1 MKRDAAFAR
10 VWSSIGPV
18 RSAKRVVAPCGGEK
32 NLLRRRGKR
41 PLRRAAGSYR
51 LNDSGATMLEYALD
65 APMLLLMLVK
75 IVDLGI
81 MLTTQS
87 LLDGAARDA
96 ARLIRTGQVA
106 AAGNTI
112 STFQNLLCSRMAP
125 VMSTGTCQSQLIFD
139 VEVFNSFG
147 GVAFTPC
154 TLNNNQVGVGTVCK
168 FTPGNATNI
177 VGVQVTYNRQF
188 IVPWVGACLGGGSC
202 WLGAG
207 TPLGS
212 TPGNAIP
219 LISTVVF
226 RNEPFPSAG

>member
-1 MKRDAAFAR
+1 
-10 VWSSIGPV
+10 
-18 RSAKRVVAPCGGEK
+18 
-32 NLLRRRGKR
+32 
-41 PLRRAAGSYR
+41 
-51 LNDSGATMLEYALD
+51 MLEFALV
-65 APMLLLMLVK
+65 APMLLLMLVT

-125 VMSTGTCQSQLIFD
+125 VMSTATCQSQLIFD

-147 GVAFTPC
+147 AVAFTPC
-154 TLNNNQVGVGTVCK
+154 TLNANQTGTGTVCSWTSSK
-168 FTPGNATNI
+168 STDI